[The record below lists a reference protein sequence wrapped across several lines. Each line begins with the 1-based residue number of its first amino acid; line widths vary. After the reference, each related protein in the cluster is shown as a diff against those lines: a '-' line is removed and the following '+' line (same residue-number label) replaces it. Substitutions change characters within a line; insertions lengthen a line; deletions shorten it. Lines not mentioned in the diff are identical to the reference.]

1 MIDVNEFVDFILNNL
16 DDPRIEISKSI
27 KDGYKHYTI
36 LLLIT
41 NTKISPQLYVDLSNN
56 YYSFSFDW
64 EESLVIEDAERCK
77 FIADK
82 LEKQY
87 NKQIPSRCDEMIQK
101 IFSSTD
107 PENKDF
113 WREWTLNKL
122 I

>member
-16 DDPRIEISKSI
+16 DDPRVEISKFI
-27 KDGYKHYTI
+27 KFGYRHYNVH
-36 LLLIT
+36 LLVT
-41 NTKISPQLYVDLSNN
+41 NGKISPSLYVDLRNN

-77 FIADK
+77 LIADK
-82 LEKQY
+82 LEEQY
-87 NKQIPSRCDEMIQK
+87 TSQIPKRCDEMIQK